1 MRVLIKLLLALGLLL
16 SLAAVALGVAGRLGF
31 LEGQPPTDLGVRDGR
46 LKPPSA
52 TENSVSSQAGLYPT
66 APMRAYAEIAPLALR
81 GDGPATIDRL
91 RRLVEATP
99 GAVVV
104 EARPDYLYAQYRSRW
119 LGFVDDVEFW
129 YDPAAERI
137 ELRSASRLG
146 RRDLGV
152 NRARIEALR
161 AALAAAP

>member
-1 MRVLIKLLLALGLLL
+1 MRLLIGLLLALVLLIA
-16 SLAAVALGVAGRLGF
+16 LAAAAVLVAGRMGF
-31 LEGQPPTDLGVRDGR
+31 LQGQAPTDLGVREGR

-81 GDGPATIDRL
+81 GDGPATIARL
-91 RRLVEATP
+91 RSLVEATP

-104 EARPDYLYAQYRSRW
+104 EARPDYLYARFQSRW

-129 YDPAAERI
+129 FDPAAERI